1 MLALPILWIALD
13 SLASSL
19 FCEGGTPEL
28 HMIGV
33 KPMFTSEFMDPTF
46 MFFGCKQEIMTVV
59 NVNRK
64 LEKV

>member
-1 MLALPILWIALD
+1 MLALPSLWIALD
-13 SLASSL
+13 RLASSL
-19 FCEGGTPEL
+19 FCEVGTTEL
-28 HMIGV
+28 HTIGV

-46 MFFGCKQEIMTVV
+46 MFFGCKQEIITVA